1 LARRLEYRNNNR
13 WKQIEYKLPVSD
25 FFKNTGLLYLTTQ
38 RKSDGQAG
46 SSDAFANPIPGA
58 SLACAVA
65 RGMLTVKDK
74 APSVKTAA
82 RYLFMKF
89 FPSIKVILV

>member
-1 LARRLEYRNNNR
+1 M
-13 WKQIEYKLPVSD
+13 
-25 FFKNTGLLYLTTQ
+25 Q

-46 SSDAFANPIPGA
+46 SSDAFANPIAEA

-65 RGMLTVKDK
+65 RGMPTVKDK

-89 FPSIKVILV
+89 FLRF